1 VYAHEGRS
9 EPRVVLREALL
20 RKLATVDPAV
30 ALILM
35 VAPLGY
41 GKSTLAGQW
50 SRTWSG
56 DVAWLR
62 ITPEHRDP
70 ACFVRDL
77 ASALPQGGPAGDVLR
92 TMLTSPGGVMSAGSP
107 ARLAA
112 AIRATGRPVML
123 VLDDMHVLR
132 TRASLDLA
140 LGLAMRMPRGSR
152 IVALADRRPRLSLGR
167 LRNEGRC
174 LELGPDHLAFSDREA
189 GQLLDSAGLRLD
201 GEAVDRLVRHTDGW
215 PAGLQLAAL
224 ALAAR
229 ADTSAAVDEFDGT
242 NRYVDDYFHEEV
254 LTGLTVETV
263 RFLMRTAVLGRMC
276 ASLCDAVLGT
286 SGSAAWLEEVRAL
299 GLLVVPLDDH
309 GEWFRYQ
316 GLFAE
321 MLRGQLRRRE
331 PGEDLRILRAAS
343 AWFQEHGHLEEAIEC
358 AIAGKD
364 TLVAARLIVAN
375 TQQLHSR
382 GRMDVVRRWLEE
394 FDVEVLQGYPPL
406 AIMAFWIYALTGD
419 APRASHALL
428 IAEQSTFDGPMPDG
442 SASLA
447 AAVARAR
454 AALAR
459 DGIDGMLEDAER
471 AVRLQPPGSDW
482 HTMASLLLGVARLLR
497 GQQEEAV
504 RALAQAA
511 LFGRGEQL
519 PGASF
524 ALGLRALVA
533 ADAGDWG
540 TAAACARDARQL
552 VDGSNLWGNLTSLTA
567 YAAAA
572 RVALHRGE
580 TQHALNETKEA
591 LRLYRAPSPAALPW
605 LAVLTAVALGR
616 LLHELDDAPGAEQ
629 MLTDARRH
637 LAALPT
643 KGTLSWE
650 VDTLAAALE
659 SRTRRDE
666 AADVTGLTAAEL
678 RVLRLLPTHHSLG
691 EMGDDLGVSRN
702 TVKSQVAAI
711 YRKLDVATR
720 AEAVRRAQ
728 ELGLLPL

>member
-1 VYAHEGRS
+1 VFPSQPQRGVGRPPAPDTVSNEMLAPRPRAPAADAYEGRS

-70 ACFVRDL
+70 ASFVRDL
-77 ASALPQGGPAGDVLR
+77 ASVLPQGGPAGDVLR
-92 TMLTSPGGVMSAGSP
+92 TMLTSQGEVMPAGSP

-174 LELGPDHLAFSDREA
+174 LELGPDHLAFSDHEA
-189 GQLLDSAGLRLD
+189 GQLLETAGLRLD
-201 GEAVDRLVRHTDGW
+201 GEAVERLVRHTDGW

-224 ALAAR
+224 ALSAR
-229 ADTSAAVDEFDGT
+229 ADTSSAAAEFDGA

-276 ASLCDAVLGT
+276 APLCDAVLGT

-394 FDVEVLQGYPPL
+394 FDEEVLQGYPPL
-406 AIMAFWIYALTGD
+406 AIMAFWVWALTGD

-428 IAEQSTFDGPMPDG
+428 IAEESTFDGPMPDG

-447 AAVARAR
+447 AAVARAGPR
-454 AALAR
+454 WR
-459 DGIDGMLEDAER
+459 GT
-471 AVRLQPPGSDW
+471 GS
-482 HTMASLLLGVARLLR
+482 
-497 GQQEEAV
+497 
-504 RALAQAA
+504 
-511 LFGRGEQL
+511 
-519 PGASF
+519 
-524 ALGLRALVA
+524 
-533 ADAGDWG
+533 
-540 TAAACARDARQL
+540 TAC
-552 VDGSNLWGNLTSLTA
+552 
-567 YAAAA
+567 
-572 RVALHRGE
+572 
-580 TQHALNETKEA
+580 
-591 LRLYRAPSPAALPW
+591 
-605 LAVLTAVALGR
+605 
-616 LLHELDDAPGAEQ
+616 
-629 MLTDARRH
+629 
-637 LAALPT
+637 
-643 KGTLSWE
+643 
-650 VDTLAAALE
+650 
-659 SRTRRDE
+659 SRTRSGRCDSS
-666 AADVTGLTAAEL
+666 
-678 RVLRLLPTHHSLG
+678 PW
-691 EMGDDLGVSRN
+691 
-702 TVKSQVAAI
+702 
-711 YRKLDVATR
+711 VATGTPWP
-720 AEAVRRAQ
+720 ASFSAWPGCSGDSGRRRSGPSPRPRCSVA
-728 ELGLLPL
+728 GGSCPVPPSPWVCAPLWPLTPATGGRRRHVHGMPGSSSTARTSGAT